1 MKRVLVLVTIL
12 VLAVLASGVLLAQS
26 SPLVGTWKLNTAK
39 SKYSPG
45 PGPKSQTRTVEAQ
58 GDGIKVR
65 IEGTAGDGSHVAYG
79 YTANFDGKDNPMSGI
94 GAPNGADTVAL
105 KRINPTTIEVTNK
118 KAGKVLVTLRVE
130 VSKDGKVTTITAN
143 GTNGNGQVVHNATVY
158 EKQ

>member
-1 MKRVLVLVTIL
+1 MKRILVFVTVV
-12 VLAVLASGVLLAQS
+12 VLAVLTSSVLMAQDN
-26 SPLVGTWKLNTAK
+26 PLVGTWKLNIAE

-45 PGPKSQTRTVEAQ
+45 PAPQSQTRTVEAQ

-65 IEGTAGDGSHVAYG
+65 IEGTAADGSRVAYG

-118 KAGKVLVTLRVE
+118 KAGKVLVTLRVI
-130 VSKDGKVTTITAN
+130 VSKNGKVTTITGT
-143 GTNGNGQVVHNATVY
+143 GTNGNGQAVNNSMVY